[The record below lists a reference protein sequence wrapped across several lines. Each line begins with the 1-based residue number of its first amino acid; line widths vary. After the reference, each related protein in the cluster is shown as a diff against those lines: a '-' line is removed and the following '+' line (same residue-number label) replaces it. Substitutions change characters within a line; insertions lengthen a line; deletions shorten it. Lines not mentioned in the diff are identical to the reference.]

1 MNNRISTGMMFN
13 QSISMMMA
21 KQSKM
26 NHLEQQLAT
35 GKKLV
40 SAKDD
45 PVAAGTAV
53 GLDRAVAELD
63 RFARNGDVVENRLGL
78 QENALAQAGEMMAHI
93 TELTIQ
99 ANNPALSAA
108 DLKSIASELKSVR
121 DGLLSLANSTDG
133 TGRYLFGGT
142 DDADAPFKLSNG
154 VVTYNGDQTQR
165 QVEVAPDTFV
175 KDALP
180 GSEIF
185 LRIRTG
191 DGTLDGSAAG
201 TNTGTGVLTT
211 FGRDPASGNWDG
223 ASYTLRFTGP
233 DAYEVVDATN
243 TVVKT
248 GAFKAGEDITFE
260 GVSMRIEGEAKA
272 GDSFGIGAADARD
285 IFSTLDGMIY
295 ALDNAA
301 DDPTAV
307 ARQQNILQA
316 GIRDVARASEKFI
329 DARAAG
335 GAQLKAIDDAGALRD
350 ANGVTLKTTLSA
362 MRDLDYAEAIGQYQL
377 EQISLQAAQ
386 TIFTQ
391 MQQMS
396 LFNAIR

>member
-154 VVTYNGDQTQR
+154 VFTYNGDQTQR

-243 TVVKT
+243 AVVKT

-260 GVSMRIEGEAKA
+260 GVSMRIEGEPKA

-285 IFSTLDGMIY
+285 IFSTLDGMIN

>member
-191 DGTLDGSAAG
+191 DGTLDGSAAA

-260 GVSMRIEGEAKA
+260 GVSMRIEGEPKA

-285 IFSTLDGMIY
+285 IFSTLDGMIN

-335 GAQLKAIDDAGALRD
+335 GAQLKVIDDAGALRD

>member
-260 GVSMRIEGEAKA
+260 GVSMRIEGEPKA

-285 IFSTLDGMIY
+285 IFSTLDGMIN

-362 MRDLDYAEAIGQYQL
+362 MRDLDYAEAISQYQL

>member
-13 QSISMMMA
+13 QSVSMMLA

-35 GKKLV
+35 GNKLV

-63 RFARNGDVVENRLGL
+63 RFERNADVVQNRLGL
-78 QENALAQAGEMMAHI
+78 QENALAQAGDLLAHI
-93 TELTIQ
+93 SELTIQ
-99 ANNPALSAA
+99 ANNPALSAT
-108 DLKSIASELKSVR
+108 DLQAIGNELQTVHDS
-121 DGLLSLANSTDG
+121 LLSLANSTDG

-142 DDADAPFKLSNG
+142 DDASAPFQLVNG
-154 VVTYNGDQTQR
+154 QVVYGGDQTQR

-180 GSEIF
+180 GTEIF
-185 LRIRTG
+185 LRILTG
-191 DGTLDGSAAG
+191 DGTLDGSAAA

-211 FGRDPASGNWDG
+211 FSRNAASGDWDG
-223 ASYTLRFTGP
+223 SSYTVRFTAAN
-233 DAYEVVDATN
+233 AYEVVDAGN
-243 TVVKT
+243 NVVKT
-248 GAFKAGEDITFE
+248 GTFKSGEDISFE
-260 GVSMRIEGEAKA
+260 GVSMRIEGDPVA
-272 GDSFGIGAADARD
+272 GDSFGVGAAQSRD
-285 IFSTLDGMIY
+285 VFATITGMVG
-295 ALDNAA
+295 ALQNAA
-301 DDPTAV
+301 NDPTSV

-329 DARAAG
+329 DSRAAG
-335 GAQLKAIDDAGALRD
+335 GAQLKAIDDAGALRES
-350 ANGVTLKTTLSA
+350 NSVTLKTTLSS
-362 MRDLDYAEAIGQYQL
+362 MRDLDYAEAIGQYKL

>member
-63 RFARNGDVVENRLGL
+63 RFARNGDVVQNRLGL
-78 QENALAQAGEMMAHI
+78 QENALAQAGDMMAHI

-191 DGTLDGSAAG
+191 DGSLDGSAAT

-211 FGRDPASGNWDG
+211 FGRDPASGDWDG

-243 TVVKT
+243 TVVKS
-248 GAFKAGEDITFE
+248 GVFKAGDDITFE
-260 GVSMRIEGEAKA
+260 GVSMRIEGEPKA
-272 GDSFGIGAADARD
+272 GDSFGIGAASARD
-285 IFSTLDGMIY
+285 IFSTLDGMIN

-307 ARQQNILQA
+307 ARQQNILQS

-329 DARAAG
+329 DARASG

>member
-191 DGTLDGSAAG
+191 DGTLDGSAAT

-211 FGRDPASGNWDG
+211 FGRDPASGSWDG

-233 DAYEVVDATN
+233 DAYEVVDASN

-260 GVSMRIEGEAKA
+260 GVSMRIEGEPKA

-285 IFSTLDGMIY
+285 IFSTLDGMIN

-307 ARQQNILQA
+307 AQQQNILQA

>member
-142 DDADAPFKLSNG
+142 NDADAPFKLSNG

-191 DGTLDGSAAG
+191 DGTLDGSTAG

-260 GVSMRIEGEAKA
+260 GVSMRIEGEPKA

-285 IFSTLDGMIY
+285 IFSTLDGMIN

>member
-21 KQSKM
+21 KQNKM

-223 ASYTLRFTGP
+223 AGYTLRFTGP

-260 GVSMRIEGEAKA
+260 GVSMRIEGEPKA

-285 IFSTLDGMIY
+285 IFSTLDGMIN